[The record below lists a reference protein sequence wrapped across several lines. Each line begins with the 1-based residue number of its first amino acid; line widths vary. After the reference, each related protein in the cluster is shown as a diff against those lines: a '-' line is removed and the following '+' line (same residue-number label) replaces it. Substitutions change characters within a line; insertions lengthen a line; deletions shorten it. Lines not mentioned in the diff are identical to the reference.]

1 MNTFELHIL
10 AAQRNL
16 FEGRADSLIVPT
28 TEGMYGIQA
37 KHMNMIAGINP
48 GEITFRPEG
57 ESDLHA
63 FVSNGMVIVKDNVVT
78 VLVGAAEYPEE
89 IDINRA
95 ERAAEQAREEMVRHR
110 SKRVYAEAQRQLA
123 RATSRLK
130 VSKLDR

>member
-10 AAQRNL
+10 AAQRDL
-16 FEGRADSLIVPT
+16 FEGQAESLIVPT

-37 KHMNMIAGINP
+37 RHMNMIAGIVP

-57 ESDLHA
+57 GSDIHA
-63 FVSNGMVIVKDNVVT
+63 FVASGMVVVKGNEVT
-78 VLVGAAEYPEE
+78 LLVGAAEYPDE
-89 IDINRA
+89 IDVNRA
-95 ERAAEQAREEMVRHR
+95 ERAAEQAREEMVRQK

-130 VSKLDR
+130 VAKIKR

>member
-10 AAQRNL
+10 AAQRDL
-16 FEGRADSLIVPT
+16 FEGQAESLIVPT

-37 KHMNMIAGINP
+37 KHMNMIAGIIP
-48 GEITFRPEG
+48 GEITFRPQEG
-57 ESDLHA
+57 EDNHA

-78 VLVGAAEYPEE
+78 VLVGAAEYPDE
-89 IDINRA
+89 IDVNRA
-95 ERAAEQAREEMVRHR
+95 ERAAEIAREEMVRQK

-130 VSKLDR
+130 VAKIKR